1 MVGPPSDVKRQ
12 VVALFIYGPRH
23 KGGTDMRWLGDLI
36 VYAGIAGMV
45 GFFAY
50 VAIKSR
56 MDENKKKP
64 KP

>member
-1 MVGPPSDVKRQ
+1 
-12 VVALFIYGPRH
+12 
-23 KGGTDMRWLGDLI
+23 MRWLGDLI
-36 VYAGIAGMV
+36 VYVGIAAMV

-56 MDENKKKP
+56 MDEKKNKP